1 MSEADGKL
9 IIDTTINT
17 KDFDAQI
24 GYLENKLN
32 DLLAD
37 YETLSQED
45 GFNEQSN
52 EAIKLRQEI
61 EKTSNQIV
69 NLRNQQAKLEQTSTK
84 SWGKILHNLKKVG
97 LRMFGIASA
106 YGIISKASRSYL
118 SQDTELAEKL
128 QSVWVA
134 LGTFLTPVIEGISNV
149 LLKAVGYIN
158 EFVKALTGIDFIAK
172 ANAKAIE
179 KQTKATKELNK
190 ANKQTYDFDVIR
202 TQQEQSSASSG
213 TSAVSGLIQIPELNE
228 AIVNKLKNLAY
239 WLKENETWIK
249 AVGIALA
256 ATFGA
261 LAIAKLVKGIST
273 LIGSG
278 AMATG
283 LSGLGT
289 ILAALAGVVLIT
301 ITVKGIMEAIEAVN
315 NLKKAL
321 DSNKEIIDKNK
332 DAIDKFAEKLLEL
345 ENEGKDTTQT
355 VEDFTNVLLLN
366 TNTAKD
372 QIKALEKDKTLVGE
386 FTGENK
392 KLNEVQEKQL
402 ELIRKANEK
411 YKELFEQG
419 KLTNEQKNKYKESLD
434 NEIQA
439 TKTLGG
445 EVENLEKQ
453 YQKIDG
459 QAYTSIIQIDADT
472 SKAEKKLSLLDKFKE
487 GWSKLFTGLFGGG
500 GGGTRFAQ
508 GGIVTQPT
516 RAIIGEAG
524 YPEAVVP
531 MTDDYLSTLAQ
542 LIGQYGGGSNGGG
555 VTNVY
560 LDGRLIQRQVS
571 NRESEVRF
579 ATNK

>member
-1 MSEADGKL
+1 
-9 IIDTTINT
+9 
-17 KDFDAQI
+17 
-24 GYLENKLN
+24 
-32 DLLAD
+32 
-37 YETLSQED
+37 
-45 GFNEQSN
+45 
-52 EAIKLRQEI
+52 
-61 EKTSNQIV
+61 
-69 NLRNQQAKLEQTSTK
+69 
-84 SWGKILHNLKKVG
+84 
-97 LRMFGIASA
+97 MFGIASA

-134 LGTFLTPVIEGISNV
+134 LGTFLAPVIEGISNV

-202 TQQEQSSASSG
+202 TQQEQTSASSG
-213 TSAVSGLIQIPELNE
+213 SSAVSGLIQIPELNE

-239 WLKENETWIK
+239 WLKENEQWIK

-261 LAIAKLVKGIST
+261 LAIAKLVKGIAT

-301 ITVKGIMEAIEAVN
+301 ITVKGIMDAIDSVN
-315 NLKKAL
+315 KLKKAL
-321 DSNKEIIDKNK
+321 DDNLDSIQKNE
-332 DAIDKFAEKLLEL
+332 DVINKFADHLKEL
-345 ENEGKDTTQT
+345 EENNEDTTQA

-366 TNTAKD
+366 TNTSKGH
-372 QIKALEKDKTLVGE
+372 IEALQKDKTLLGE

-392 KLNEVQEKQL
+392 KLTEVQEKEL
-402 ELIRKANEK
+402 ELIKQSNEK

-419 KLTNEQKNKYKESLD
+419 KLNDEQKKKYKASLE
-434 NEIQA
+434 NEIKA
-439 TKTLGG
+439 TETLGG
-445 EVENLEKQ
+445 EVENLKKQ
-453 YQKIDG
+453 YEKIDG
-459 QAYTSIIQIDADT
+459 QKYTSTIEVDADT
-472 SKAEKKLSLLDKFKE
+472 QKAEKKLSLLDKFKE
-487 GWSKLFTGLFGGG
+487 GWSNLFSGLFGGG
-500 GGGTRFAQ
+500 GGGKRFAA

-542 LIGQYGGGSNGGG
+542 LIGQYGGGSNGSG
-555 VTNVY
+555 VTNIY
-560 LDGRLIQRQVS
+560 LDGRLIQRQMS
-571 NRESEVRF
+571 NRENEVRF